1 MSKRI
6 TILLAIMLFC
16 LSGLLLTQGYLAY
29 QEFQRQQRDLSLQ
42 LNELFAQAIAAE
54 TNARLDRLTDLFLAD
69 LDRPELVRIEVRRDT
84 ETPRMIFDLFD
95 GNSNELATSVNF
107 KQIDLLADTLS
118 PPLLQAFR
126 EQMARQVRGDL
137 ADESIVFWTDT
148 LGGAL
153 KRHARE
159 MPVDTAALH
168 VSFEHSLD
176 SLGITT
182 AYKIL
187 IDSTFETTSSGSR
200 KAVFYTKAHPLFG
213 PSWIGDQQAMAMLKN
228 PAYTIFRRSLFTIAG
243 SASVILLTLLSFFLL
258 FATILRQKKLSEMKD
273 DFIDNVTHEL
283 QTPIA
288 ALRLALESLQQFSV
302 TERRER
308 FSRYLQVSTA
318 ELHRLSE
325 LVDSI
330 LQHST
335 GRETASIER
344 ESVNVMALLQE
355 AAGRHHLRAEKPVF
369 IQLPAIDTF
378 EVFSSPFHL
387 NTIVDNLL
395 QNAIRYSDARGVH
408 IDIRLRRQDDG
419 FLLEIADDGWG
430 IPPKDRRDIFEKFY
444 RSSNK
449 DRNYTIKGM
458 GIGLYHVKQCV
469 DALGG
474 SIRVFDNRPRG
485 TVMEVKL

>member
-29 QEFQRQQRDLSLQ
+29 QEFQRQQRDFGLQ
-42 LNELFAQAIAAE
+42 INELFAQAIAAE
-54 TNARLDRLTDLFLAD
+54 MNARLDRLTDLFLAD
-69 LDRPELVRIEVRRDT
+69 LDRPELVRIEARRDP

-95 GNSNELATSVNF
+95 GTSNALASSVNF
-107 KQIDLLADTLS
+107 RQIDLLADTLS
-118 PPLLQAFR
+118 PELRQAFR

-137 ADESIVFWTDT
+137 AEESIVYWTDT

-168 VSFEHSLD
+168 ASFQHSLD

-182 AYKIL
+182 AYKIW
-187 IDSTFETTSSGSR
+187 IDSTFENTSPGSR
-200 KAVFYTKAHPLFG
+200 NATFYTRAHPLFG
-213 PSWIGDQQAMAMLKN
+213 QSWIGNQQAMAMLQH

-243 SASVILLTLLSFFLL
+243 SASVILLTLVSFFLL

-288 ALRLALESLQQFSV
+288 ALRLALDSLQQFSV
-302 TERRER
+302 NEKKERYT
-308 FSRYLQVSTA
+308 RYLQVSTA

-335 GRETASIER
+335 ARETTSIER
-344 ESVNVMALLQE
+344 ESLDVMEL
-355 AAGRHHLRAEKPVF
+355 LRAAAARHRLKAGKPVF
-369 IQLPAIDTF
+369 IQLPAVDKL
-378 EVFSSPFHL
+378 EVFSSRLHL

-408 IDIRLRRQDDG
+408 IDIRLRRQEDG

-430 IPPKDRRDIFEKFY
+430 IPPKDRRQIFEKFY

-474 SIRVFDNRPRG
+474 SIRVRDNRPRG

>member
-42 LNELFAQAIAAE
+42 FNELFAQAIAAE
-54 TNARLDRLTDLFLAD
+54 KHARLDRLTDLFLTD
-69 LDRPELVRIEVRRDT
+69 LDRPELVRIEARRDT

-95 GNSNELATSVNF
+95 GNSNNLATSINF

-118 PPLLQAFR
+118 PELLQAFK
-126 EQMARQVRGDL
+126 EQMGRRVRSDL
-137 ADESIVFWTDT
+137 AEESIIFWTDT
-148 LGGAL
+148 LGGTL
-153 KRHARE
+153 KRHARK

-168 VSFEHSLD
+168 ASLERSLD

-182 AYKIL
+182 DYKIL
-187 IDSTFETTSSGSR
+187 IDSTFETTSPESP
-200 KAVFYTKAHPLFG
+200 KAAFYTKAHPLFG
-213 PSWIGDQQAMAMLKN
+213 QSWIGQQQAMAILQN
-228 PAYTIFRRSLFTIAG
+228 PAYTIFRRALFTIAG
-243 SASVILLTLLSFFLL
+243 SASVILLTLLSFYLL

-288 ALRLALESLQQFSV
+288 ALRLGLESLQQFSV
-302 TERRER
+302 TDNKER
-308 FSRYLQVSTA
+308 FDRYLQVSTN
-318 ELHRLSE
+318 ELHRLSI

-335 GRETASIER
+335 GRETVSIER
-344 ESVNVMALLQE
+344 EPLDVMELLRE
-355 AAGRHHLRAEKPVF
+355 AAGRHQLKAEKPVL
-369 IQLPAIDTF
+369 IQLPALATF
-378 EVFSSPFHL
+378 EVFSSSFHL

-395 QNAIRYSDARGVH
+395 QNAIRYSDARGVQ

-430 IPPKDRRDIFEKFY
+430 IPAKDRRQIFEKFY

-449 DRNYTIKGM
+449 DRNYTVKGM
-458 GIGLYHVKQCV
+458 GIGLYHVRQCV
-469 DALGG
+469 EALGG
-474 SIRVFDNRPRG
+474 SIRVIDNRPRG
-485 TVMEVKL
+485 TVMEVRF